1 MPVNL
6 LRNELEISRNIA
18 KKPLFELR
26 RIFLCVVKKK

>member
-18 KKPLFELR
+18 KKLLFKLRPLF
-26 RIFLCVVKKK
+26 LCAVEKK